1 MMEIDWVLA
10 GKIIWG
16 LCLVAWALIRWIP
29 NRRARK
35 VKIAKTSRTPVERFS
50 MVASSTGLGIIP
62 AIWVFTGFPSGFDHG
77 THPVLIL
84 IGLALFAISLRLFR
98 VTHKALGA
106 MWSHSLDLREN
117 HRLVSTGIY
126 ERLRHPMYSAF
137 WLWALAQPFLLSNW
151 VAGLAGIVG
160 FGTLYFLRVG
170 QEERMMEERFGDE
183 YRAYQRRTHRI
194 IPGIH

>member
-1 MMEIDWVLA
+1 MEIDWVLA
-10 GKIIWG
+10 GKIVWG

-35 VKIAKTSRTPVERFS
+35 VKIAKASRTPIERFS
-50 MVASSTGLGIIP
+50 MAASTTGLGIIP
-62 AIWVFTGFPSGFDHG
+62 AIWVFTGFPSAFDH
-77 THPVLIL
+77 TMHPVPLL
-84 IGLALFAISLRLFR
+84 IGLALFGVSLRLFR

-137 WLWALAQPFLLSNW
+137 WLWALAQPFLLANW

-170 QEERMMEERFGDE
+170 QEERMMEERFGEE
-183 YRAYQRRTHRI
+183 YRAYRSRTHRI
-194 IPGIH
+194 IPGVH

>member
-1 MMEIDWVLA
+1 MEIDWVLA
-10 GKIIWG
+10 GKIVWG

-35 VKIAKTSRTPVERFS
+35 VKIAKASRTPIERFS
-50 MVASSTGLGIIP
+50 MAASTTGLGIIP
-62 AIWVFTGFPSGFDHG
+62 AIWVFTGFPSAFDH
-77 THPVLIL
+77 TMHPVPLL
-84 IGLALFAISLRLFR
+84 IGLALFGVSLRLFR

-137 WLWALAQPFLLSNW
+137 WLWALAQPFLLANW

-170 QEERMMEERFGDE
+170 QEERMMEERFGEE
-183 YRAYQRRTHRI
+183 YRTYRSRTHRI

>member
-1 MMEIDWVLA
+1 MEIDWVLA
-10 GKIIWG
+10 GKIAWG
-16 LCLVAWALIRWIP
+16 LCIVAWALIRWIP

-35 VKIAKTSRTPVERFS
+35 VKIAKASRTPIERFS
-50 MVASSTGLGIIP
+50 MAASTMGLGIIP
-62 AIWVFTGFPSGFDHG
+62 AIWVFSGFPSAFDHAG
-77 THPVLIL
+77 HPLLLL
-84 IGLALFAISLRLFR
+84 IGLALFGVSLRLFR

-117 HRLVSTGIY
+117 HRLISTGIY

-137 WLWALAQPFLLSNW
+137 WLWALAQPFLLANW
-151 VAGLAGIVG
+151 VAGLAGIAG

-170 QEERMMEERFGDE
+170 QEERMMEERFGEE
-183 YRAYQRRTHRI
+183 YLAYRKRTHRI